1 MAEINAKFIFYV
13 LTIVVVSWLP
23 LFIVK
28 LLLKKLDPSDFE
40 KLMKNVKRR
49 KINTKIFSS

>member
-1 MAEINAKFIFYV
+1 VAEINAKFIFYV